1 MAFAKPKTKTQT
13 NLPTHELN
21 VAVTLPNGNS
31 VTVGRV
37 GLFTENNK
45 IHRSLAKLSQEQ
57 LTALVSN
64 ISLSLQ
70 EYGANRDTEEEV
82 DFGV

>member
-1 MAFAKPKTKTQT
+1 MAFAKPKTKT

-21 VAVTLPNGNS
+21 VAVTLPNGNT
-31 VTVGRV
+31 VTIGRV

-45 IHRSLAKLSQEQ
+45 IHRSLAKLSQDQ
-57 LTALVSN
+57 LVALVSN

-70 EYGANRDTEEEV
+70 EYGSNHDTEEV